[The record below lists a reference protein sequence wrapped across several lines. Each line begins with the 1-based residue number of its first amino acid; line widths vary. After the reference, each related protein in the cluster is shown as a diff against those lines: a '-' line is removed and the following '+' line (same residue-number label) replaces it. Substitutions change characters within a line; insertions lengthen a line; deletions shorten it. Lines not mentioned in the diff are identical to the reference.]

1 MRAWTCAA
9 PSLAAAAREIRV
21 CQGVPSLLGIR
32 IAGGGK
38 VQNQESCQRRGFDGR
53 LVVMTGSQG
62 KGIANDLLAL
72 ASCLEPNRLGVSDQ
86 ASSRNSGGGWAGQ
99 APMEASGGADSTDDE
114 DEKQHFHCQHPLGP
128 GMAVLK
134 LWWTA
139 GSLPREPASVCWHLA
154 HSQFPAGRNGDG
166 SGKEGSKWE
175 ETPAANSV
183 ALNFM
188 LLPCRRPS
196 RDICTTRAA
205 NASCHG
211 CCPDSGAVQWCQAK
225 PRPARATASSASP
238 RCQPRRSRQLP
249 IANCQSLRQH
259 HHHHHHHPIATTRA
273 EAT

>member
-1 MRAWTCAA
+1 
-9 PSLAAAAREIRV
+9 
-21 CQGVPSLLGIR
+21 
-32 IAGGGK
+32 
-38 VQNQESCQRRGFDGR
+38 
-53 LVVMTGSQG
+53 MTGSQG

-154 HSQFPAGRNGDG
+154 RSQFPAGRNGDG

-211 CCPDSGAVQWCQAK
+211 CCPDSGAVQRCQAK
-225 PRPARATASSASP
+225 PRPARANCVIRIAKMPTSAFTS
-238 RCQPRRSRQLP
+238 
-249 IANCQSLRQH
+249 IANCQLPISSPAPPPPPPSHRHHSSRGDMKNEPPIRLR
-259 HHHHHHHPIATTRA
+259 P
-273 EAT
+273 